1 MEKSH
6 DVASQVGHVPFR
18 FWTCFSFTQ
27 KMLRYSKFSCN
38 IHLLHMKRLGCW
50 QAADIHRQMLVKR
63 AWDENCQTNRWMN
76 KWHTARYQH
85 LFFTFT
91 FESPPT
97 VNPFSQNG
105 TCHLY
110 SFLFMTSS
118 TVTGYT
124 GIRTA
129 RPSNCPARYDTPRS
143 RNDEENVAVELD
155 VPSIGK
161 TPRGF
166 VWKFWRNKPAS
177 NCYSLA
183 VQVLSLYILKCG

>member
-1 MEKSH
+1 MTLHPKLDMFHFDFEHAPVLLK
-6 DVASQVGHVPFR
+6 
-18 FWTCFSFTQ
+18 
-27 KMLRYSKFSCN
+27 RYSGILNSAAISICCIWNGLDADKLRIFTGKCWSN
-38 IHLLHMKRLGCW
+38 VLGMKT
-50 QAADIHRQMLVKR
+50 VKPT
-63 AWDENCQTNRWMN
+63 AGWTND
-76 KWHTARYQH
+76 TARYQH

-97 VNPFSQNG
+97 VNLFSQNG

-166 VWKFWRNKPAS
+166 VWKFWRNEPAS